1 MTIDTGL
8 PRIRTPARWEIRTE
22 PHTAHTIHASF
33 PPPKLSTRRGLARRA
48 AYRDLLHASTIG
60 SPKCPVEPPG
70 KAVRQRQ
77 VHPARKL
84 APSASAWA
92 GPRCRPDHPRTCARS
107 SRKGR
112 TPRPIPD
119 RGRDAD
125 DNHFLAPV
133 AAALLL
139 VLVGAPYAPHGVP
152 TTYGSMPDPT
162 LAAFMG
168 TLGSLH
174 LFLGMLA
181 IASAPLAAGI
191 CGPATLT
198 TSRY

>member
-1 MTIDTGL
+1 MLHFRPLSYPLAAVLRDVRHIV
-8 PRIRTPARWEIRTE
+8 ICCTPAQLVAQSARSNLQARRC
-22 PHTAHTIHASF
+22 ASVKCIQLGSWH
-33 PPPKLSTRRGLARRA
+33 PRLRRGPGRA
-48 AYRDLLHASTIG
+48 
-60 SPKCPVEPPG
+60 VE
-70 KAVRQRQ
+70 
-77 VHPARKL
+77 
-84 APSASAWA
+84 
-92 GPRCRPDHPRTCARS
+92 PDHPRTCARS